1 MSSEVN
7 GDTSM
12 HTGYQLIERS
22 LFQTHA
28 YKHIVIKLC
37 TVYCFLF
44 TVKKFHVFRGLL
56 GNHKTF
62 LAKFCDSV
70 HVNTVEAVNR
80 ESFSG
85 NEGRNV

>member
-1 MSSEVN
+1 MKFFYEIS
-7 GDTSM
+7 
-12 HTGYQLIERS
+12 
-22 LFQTHA
+22 
-28 YKHIVIKLC
+28 

-44 TVKKFHVFRGLL
+44 AVKKFHVFRGLL
-56 GNHKTF
+56 GNRETF
-62 LAKFCDSV
+62 LAKFCDCV